1 MFKSREIKLSLT
13 FIKINKTFF
22 SNHLSLIWNPKFN
35 SNRTRKQTINIYS
48 KKSTIENIK
57 IISKI
62 KEDLKIM
69 ETAKIIKISNSKILI
84 KDINII
90 NNTIN
95 RIQINL
101 NDFHLMSE

>member
-1 MFKSREIKLSLT
+1 
-13 FIKINKTFF
+13 
-22 SNHLSLIWNPKFN
+22 
-35 SNRTRKQTINIYS
+35 
-48 KKSTIENIK
+48 
-57 IISKI
+57 
-62 KEDLKIM
+62 M